1 MAHTPLFGRL
11 RRLAAQVL
19 WAHRRGLQSPEQLRA
34 EISSRAGEGRE
45 AEISRRGLARAA
57 ASVLAGPALAACA
70 RDDGDDDDI
79 LNGEARVVVV
89 GAGLAGI
96 HCAYRLA
103 EAGVNVVV
111 YEAWNRIGGRTF
123 STSEGAPAGMM
134 IELGGELIDSNHA
147 TLWTLADELGITL
160 DDRFTLAPPG
170 ETFFIGGTAV
180 DEATILSQWMA
191 VAPSMVTMVE
201 AADSDDAAYEQYDN
215 QTLRAWLDEHVP
227 IATYPELHV
236 ILDVA
241 YRGEFGLEN
250 DEQSALNLLYLM
262 DPETLDEF
270 RIFGDSDERWNA
282 NGGSQQFVTR
292 MAEVL
297 TDEQLLLDRRL
308 VAAREGDGGGYVLT
322 FQDTDGNM
330 TDVEAEH
337 VVFALPFTTLRE
349 CDLTGLTLSNTK
361 RQIIAELGYGTNTK
375 IMGTFSA
382 PIWRD
387 DFDASGTVTSDLPFQ
402 QCWDSSIGQAGT
414 EGIIANFL
422 GGDAGV
428 DSGTGSAEQWYTTQ
442 VLPGLEQ
449 VFPGTTALYVADSAV
464 RMHWPSVPTHK
475 GSYTCYRP
483 GQWATWAL
491 EGVREGNLHF
501 CGEHCSPE
509 FQGWMEGAAETGGL
523 VAMEIIDDLGASA
536 SARHVELVTRATQ
549 LVPHPCY
556 HGDLAPRLRW
566 STRRRLLRQRFATH
580 R

>member
-1 MAHTPLFGRL
+1 MWGHD
-11 RRLAAQVL
+11 
-19 WAHRRGLQSPEQLRA
+19 RGLRSPEQLLA
-34 EISSRAGEGRE
+34 EIANRTGVAK
-45 AEISRRGLARAA
+45 ISRRGLARATATVA
-57 ASVLAGPALAACA
+57 ATHGLAACA
-70 RDDGDDDDI
+70 RDGDDI
-79 LNGEARVVVV
+79 LDGDARVVIV
-89 GAGLAGI
+89 GGGLAGI
-96 HCAYRLA
+96 TCAYRLA
-103 EAGVNVVV
+103 EAGVDVVV

-134 IELGGELIDSNHA
+134 IELGGEFIDSNHA
-147 TLWTLADELGITL
+147 TLWALAEELDITL
-160 DDRFTLAPPG
+160 DDLDALAPPD
-170 ETFFIGGTAV
+170 ELFFVGGDAV
-180 DEATILSQWMA
+180 AEATILSQWMA
-191 VAPSMVTMVE
+191 VAPTMAAMVA

-227 IATYPELHV
+227 IADFPELYV

-241 YRGEFGLEN
+241 YRGEFGLEC

-262 DPETLDEF
+262 DPETVDEF
-270 RIFGDSDERWNA
+270 LIFGDSDERWHA
-282 NGGSQQFVTR
+282 HGGSQQFVNR
-292 MAEVL
+292 MAEAL
-297 TDEQLLLDRRL
+297 ADEQIVLDRRL
-308 VAAREGDGGGYVLT
+308 IAAREGAAGGYVLT
-322 FQDTDGNM
+322 FQDTDGNE
-330 TDVEAEH
+330 TEVEAEV

-349 CDLTGLTLSNTK
+349 CDLSGLTLSDTK

-375 IMGTFSA
+375 IMGSFSA

-402 QCWDSSIGQAGT
+402 QCWDSSVGQAGT
-414 EGIIANFL
+414 SGIITDFL
-422 GGDAGV
+422 GGEAGV
-428 DSGTGSAEQWYTTQ
+428 DSGTGSAEDWYTTQ

-509 FQGWMEGAAETGGL
+509 FQGWMEGAAETGNL

-536 SARHVELVTRATQ
+536 SVRHVELVTRATE

-556 HGDLAPRLRW
+556 HGDLNPRLRW
-566 STRRRLLRQRFATH
+566 SARRRLLRQRFATY
-580 R
+580 RD